1 MSDSFYGGAPGNSFI
16 IKEVFNSVEEMK
28 AAFSKGANYTDVWY
42 HEYCLIDTPNKNHR
56 DNGKIFQR
64 GLDYQDPETA
74 GSIYI
79 GQIVGPSGGTP
90 YMQITNIETIKDI
103 AGTPMGDYEYKRYP
117 IMKDENGFFVTTDEG
132 DGHDIL
138 IDSYGTENPAPSLIP
153 GKKINDDG
161 TIEYRDELRYTWCNI
176 RKDNNTSD
184 SWFYIALE
192 IPYTVIDKSVHT
204 SSPYYLED
212 GVDPDGNPYK
222 AGDRIPTIL
231 NPDGTVK
238 ITPATIERVDD
249 KTHPFY
255 MHYNLGLPKG
265 IKGDSLAAFR
275 VIVPTADDVIYDFS
289 AITFDENPTTNFPGE
304 RPVIIGSPGYE
315 GQQDDIDNQREILV
329 YDLYI
334 YDLTRNPD
342 PITIYVGDYNLIDD
356 VTLDA
361 DGTLTIHYT
370 HDDDTV
376 FAKTIRWIDNIT
388 LTTGDGKNGGHFQ
401 IDYNNG
407 DPSFEED
414 ITWPKSVEVLEDG
427 TVKHIYA
434 GIGEPGS
441 GIDPDTGIKLQENL
455 IKWITNVNL
464 TTGNGVDGGHF
475 NIDFNNGTPSYE
487 TDLMWIKNIEI
498 KSDGTI
504 IYTHAGSDPDNGVN
518 EQGIKTEPKKLQWV
532 NGANLNVEN
541 GKLVLTY
548 SNDAPPYETVL
559 DWVKSIRL
567 DADGTIHFIH
577 TAEQPFGTSDNPA
590 ASQDEYYNNAIK
602 WVTGVKLDPTNG
614 KFTMNFN
621 YGDPY
626 VEQLNWVTGIEI
638 DEATGNIVIKN
649 SDPTVGDILLDAKLK
664 LITQAQAYAD
674 GTVQFI
680 TNTNESIFVEQVEDS
695 TKHFHIQRI
704 DDVKIDTNIEDDKH
718 IQVKYNTKPDYEKIG
733 QPINF
738 IQDVVIR
745 KTDFHLLVL
754 FSDPSHRITEK
765 DLVRDDETGLLTNKD
780 KDGNIWYNN
789 ITGSNGTIYS
799 PTIYWR
805 DFGPTRDESGI
816 LIGFKL
822 TKKDLDK
829 GNTNGP
835 STNPV
840 LNYLNNRFP
849 AGLTGA
855 EGPEVDGWQ
864 ATRGKIVTY
873 SLGANEN
880 EKQDFY
886 AFDYLKKTWYYLGE
900 INDKFRLDV
909 ALAVPENA
917 DLHDFYQSILP
928 TNGLYFMGETFETN
942 DSPIPEFWN
951 PRYANWNGEDPV
963 PIPPKK
969 YTLQFKANIEGV
981 NDPASRVAEENTTMT
996 DFPQLEKEGWIFN
1009 GWSTTQDGTNITTS
1023 LILTTNT
1030 ILYGVWEE
1038 IPPLKYVITF
1048 DSLGGSS
1055 VDSIEAEVN
1064 AEITELP
1071 VPTKEDNLFEGWCI
1085 DNPPVTVVTSITL
1098 TENITLYAKWKQWV
1112 KHTITFRNYDDSATV
1127 KTVDFYD
1134 DEIPFTLK
1142 ASDLTRPSTSTRYDW
1157 FIGWGDAAWHPTS
1170 SSVTTDTV
1178 PQKIT
1183 TETEF
1188 NEDTTIYAIDGQQIS
1203 CINMHEIG
1211 KEYLTGSAGLKV
1223 AVWPR
1228 TVINSQADWVSVI
1241 NSFSEY
1247 NSNKKFDD
1255 NFIVPT
1261 GFEDNYYG
1269 TWSKY
1274 YSLSVSKYSPYM
1286 DGSTIQYTYPYTIGD
1301 KAIGN
1306 VGMGSI
1312 DIDLCAFWEGKIK
1325 IHFIDENA
1333 DTLPED
1339 LIVTEME
1346 AQKTTFKSFKPIRKG
1361 YTVKSVK
1368 VKGEETNWRTV
1379 SALTDNVYKYFDL
1392 VTTLKGVL
1400 NVTFEWQKVTAA
1412 TFMFSADGRNSSKI
1426 FSNPKLSIYVDP
1438 NNIEEYPLTVATS
1451 VPGETAVQRNTYKIP
1466 KATAGNALNTLMTYA
1481 ADFNDVN
1488 FGIFSLTQ
1496 KWKAQIQEAEGVYNN
1511 FQSRYVDLKADGN
1524 YFNTHSSDEIQFNWK
1539 KSRSDSG
1546 HDSSLIEMYF
1556 TAYEEDLDNYYIYIN
1571 ADSWTSLMGTAVK
1584 ETVRFL
1590 KVQISGAWSF
1600 PR

>member
-138 IDSYGTENPAPSLIP
+138 IDSYGTEQPAPSLIP
-153 GKKINDDG
+153 GKKVNDDG

-192 IPYTVIDKSVHT
+192 IPYTVTDRSVHT

-275 VIVPTADDVIYDFS
+275 VIVPTTDDVIYDFS

-304 RPVIIGSPGYE
+304 RPVIIGNPGYE
-315 GQQDDIDNQREILV
+315 GQQDDIDHQREILV

-356 VTLDA
+356 VTLDT

-376 FAKTIRWIDNIT
+376 FEKTIRWIDNIV

-414 ITWPKSVEVLEDG
+414 ITWPKRVEVLEDG
-427 TVKHIYA
+427 TVKHTYA
-434 GIGEPGS
+434 GIGEPGD

-464 TTGNGVDGGHF
+464 TTGDGVDGGHF

-532 NGANLNVEN
+532 NGVSLDVEN
-541 GKLVLTY
+541 GKLILTY
-548 SNDAPPYETVL
+548 SNDAPPYETIL
-559 DWVKSIRL
+559 DWVKSIKL

-577 TAEQPFGTSDNPA
+577 TAEQPVGTSDNPV

-638 DEATGNIVIKN
+638 DEATGDIIIKN
-649 SDPTVGDILLDAKLK
+649 SDPAVGDILLDAKLK
-664 LITQAQAYAD
+664 LITKAQAYED

-680 TNTNESIFVEQVEDS
+680 TNTNESMFIEQAEDT
-695 TKHFHIQRI
+695 TKHFHIQRV
-704 DDVKIDTNIEDDKH
+704 DDVKIDTGIEDDKH
-718 IQVKYNTKPDYEKIG
+718 IQVKYNTGPDYNKIG
-733 QPINF
+733 QPINI
-738 IQDVVIR
+738 IQDMVIR

-765 DLVRDDETGLLTNKD
+765 DLVRDDETGKLTNKD
-780 KDGNIWYNN
+780 KDGNVWYNN
-789 ITGSNGTIYS
+789 ITGSDGAVYS
-799 PTIYWR
+799 PTVYWR
-805 DFGPTRDESGI
+805 DYGPTRDESGI

-822 TKKDLDK
+822 TKKDLDA
-829 GNTNGP
+829 GNTSGP
-835 STNPV
+835 NTNPII
-840 LNYLNNRFP
+840 NYLNNRFP
-849 AGLTGA
+849 EGLTGE

-873 SLGANEN
+873 SLGANED
-880 EKQDFY
+880 ERQDFY

-917 DLHDFYQSILP
+917 DLHEFYQSILP

-951 PRYANWNGEDPV
+951 PDYTDWDGEDPV
-963 PIPPKK
+963 PIPLKK
-969 YTLQFKANIEGV
+969 YTLQFRANIDDV
-981 NDPASRVAEENTTMT
+981 NDPVSQVAEENTTMT

-1009 GWSTTQDGTNITTS
+1009 GWSTTSDGANIVSS
-1023 LILTTNT
+1023 LILTANT
-1030 ILYGVWEE
+1030 ILYGAWEE
-1038 IPPLKYVITF
+1038 IPATKYVITF

-1055 VDSIEAEVN
+1055 VSSIEAEEGT
-1064 AEITELP
+1064 EITELP
-1071 VPTKEDNLFEGWCI
+1071 TPTKDDNIFEGWSLS
-1085 DNPPVTVVTSITL
+1085 NPPMTIVTSVTL
-1098 TENITLYAKWKQWV
+1098 TENITLYAKWKERI
-1112 KHTITFRNYDDSATV
+1112 KHTISFYDYNGENVT
-1127 KTVDFYD
+1127 KTVEFYE
-1134 DEIPFTLK
+1134 DEMPFTLEE
-1142 ASDLTRPSTSTRYDW
+1142 SDLVAPTGTTYNDY
-1157 FIGWGDAAWHPTS
+1157 FVGWGDRIWKTTS
-1170 SSVTTDTV
+1170 SNELSKTPPNKITKETEFTTDTNIY
-1178 PQKIT
+1178 PIKGMLIT
-1183 TETEF
+1183 YYNMYREGT
-1188 NEDTTIYAIDGQQIS
+1188 NYMNGGYGTIVG
-1203 CINMHEIG
+1203 
-1211 KEYLTGSAGLKV
+1211 
-1223 AVWPR
+1223 VWPK
-1228 TVINSQADWVSVI
+1228 TVINSVSEWVPLI
-1241 NSFSEY
+1241 NTGLTSR
-1247 NSNKKFDD
+1247 KLLDD
-1255 NFIVPT
+1255 FVVPT
-1261 GFEDNYYG
+1261 GFEDNDYDNY
-1269 TWSKY
+1269 SKY
-1274 YSLSVSKYSPYM
+1274 YSLKVKACDPNKNSSLR
-1286 DGSTIQYTYPYTIGD
+1286 YTYPYTLGA
-1301 KAIGN
+1301 KVSGELGTPTWSNNKWVFAH
-1306 VGMGSI
+1306 
-1312 DIDLCAFWEGKIK
+1312 WEGKIK
-1325 IHFIDENA
+1325 VHFEDATA

-1339 LIVTEME
+1339 LIVTEDE
-1346 AQKTTFKSFKPIRKG
+1346 AKKITFNSFKPIRKG
-1361 YTVKSVK
+1361 YIIKNIK
-1368 VKGEETNWRTV
+1368 VRGQESNWRTV
-1379 SALTDNVYKYFDL
+1379 AALTDKVYKYFDL

-1400 NVTFEWQKVTAA
+1400 NVTFEWEAVNSVAFKFNA
-1412 TFMFSADGRNSSKI
+1412 SKRNASKI
-1426 FSNPKLSIYVDP
+1426 FHDPTFSITFGGTSPV
-1438 NNIEEYPLTVATS
+1438 EEYVLTKSDVIPNG
-1451 VPGETAVQRNTYKIP
+1451 VGKDIRNFYKIP
-1466 KATAGNALNTLMTYA
+1466 KSEAGTALLTLMEEVKNPTTQVDGLFTLTNKWDAYITED
-1481 ADFNDVN
+1481 AD
-1488 FGIFSLTQ
+1488 L
-1496 KWKAQIQEAEGVYNN
+1496 YNN
-1511 FQSRYVDLKADGN
+1511 FVERVVNLKPYLHNLGIESTDSIFFEWHKARPDL
-1524 YFNTHSSDEIQFNWK
+1524 SSDPSLASVTLSVYEDQYPDDIFLYVNTDPWRSVNKISDCPVRLLGIQ
-1539 KSRSDSG
+1539 
-1546 HDSSLIEMYF
+1546 I
-1556 TAYEEDLDNYYIYIN
+1556 A
-1571 ADSWTSLMGTAVK
+1571 
-1584 ETVRFL
+1584 
-1590 KVQISGAWSF
+1590 GAF
-1600 PR
+1600 QFEK

>member
-117 IMKDENGFFVTTDEG
+117 IKKDENGFFVTTDEG

-153 GKKINDDG
+153 GKKVNDDG

-192 IPYTVIDKSVHT
+192 IPYTVTDRSVHT

-212 GVDPDGNPYK
+212 GVDADGNPYK

-304 RPVIIGSPGYE
+304 RPVIIGNSGYE
-315 GQQDDIDNQREILV
+315 GQQDDIDHQREILV

-361 DGTLTIHYT
+361 DGTLTVHYT

-376 FAKTIRWIDNIT
+376 FEKTIRWIDNIT

-434 GIGEPGS
+434 GVGEPGS

-464 TTGNGVDGGHF
+464 TTGDGEDGGHF

-504 IYTHAGSDPDNGVN
+504 IYTHAGSDPDNGIDK
-518 EQGIKTEPKKLQWV
+518 QGIKTEPKKLQWV
-532 NGANLNVEN
+532 NGVTLNVEN
-541 GKLVLTY
+541 GELILTY
-548 SNDAPPYETVL
+548 SNEAPPYKTIL
-559 DWVKSIRL
+559 DWVKSIKL

-577 TAEQPFGTSDNPA
+577 TAQQPVGTSDNPIE
-590 ASQDEYYNNAIK
+590 SQDEYYNNVIR

-614 KFTMNFN
+614 KFTMDFN

-626 VEQLNWVTGIEI
+626 VEQLNWVTGVEI
-638 DEATGNIVIKN
+638 DEETGDITIKN
-649 SDPTVGDILLDAKLK
+649 SDPAVGDVLLKAKLK
-664 LITQAQAYAD
+664 LITKAQAYED
-674 GTVQFI
+674 GVVEFL
-680 TNTNESIFVEQVEDS
+680 TNTNESIYVEQAEDP
-695 TKHFHIQRI
+695 TQHFHLQRI
-704 DDVKIDTNIEDDKH
+704 DDVKIDTGIEDDKH
-718 IQVKYNTKPDYEKIG
+718 VQIKYNTGPDYNKIG

-754 FSDPSHRITEK
+754 FSDPSHRVTEK
-765 DLVRDDETGLLTNKD
+765 DLVRDEETGKLTNKD

-789 ITGSNGTIYS
+789 ITGSDGTVYS
-799 PTIYWR
+799 PTVYWR

-816 LIGFKL
+816 LIGFKI

-829 GNTNGP
+829 GDTDGP
-835 STNPV
+835 NANPI

-849 AGLTGA
+849 QGLTGE

-873 SLGANEN
+873 SLGENEN

-917 DLHDFYQSILP
+917 ELHEFYQSILP
-928 TNGLYFMGETFETN
+928 TNGLYFMGDTFVTS

-951 PRYANWNGEDPV
+951 PGYVDWEGEDPV
-963 PIPPKK
+963 PLPPKK
-969 YTLQFKANIEGV
+969 YTLSFKANIDEV
-981 NDPASRVAEENTTMT
+981 NDPSDRVAEENTTMIN
-996 DFPQLEKEGWIFN
+996 FPQLEKEGWIFN
-1009 GWSTTQDGTNITTS
+1009 GWSTTDDGLNIVAS
-1023 LILTTNT
+1023 LILTANT
-1030 ILYGVWEE
+1030 ILYGAWEK
-1038 IPPLKYVITF
+1038 IPTPKHTITF

-1055 VDSIEAEVN
+1055 VSSIEVEEGTEV
-1064 AEITELP
+1064 TELP
-1071 VPTKEDNLFEGWCI
+1071 TPTKDDCTFEGWCLE
-1085 DNPPVTVVTSITL
+1085 NPPITVITSITM
-1098 TENITLYAKWKQWV
+1098 TENVTLYAK
-1112 KHTITFRNYDDSATV
+1112 
-1127 KTVDFYD
+1127 
-1134 DEIPFTLK
+1134 
-1142 ASDLTRPSTSTRYDW
+1142 
-1157 FIGWGDAAWHPTS
+1157 
-1170 SSVTTDTV
+1170 
-1178 PQKIT
+1178 
-1183 TETEF
+1183 
-1188 NEDTTIYAIDGQQIS
+1188 
-1203 CINMHEIG
+1203 
-1211 KEYLTGSAGLKV
+1211 
-1223 AVWPR
+1223 
-1228 TVINSQADWVSVI
+1228 
-1241 NSFSEY
+1241 
-1247 NSNKKFDD
+1247 
-1255 NFIVPT
+1255 
-1261 GFEDNYYG
+1261 
-1269 TWSKY
+1269 
-1274 YSLSVSKYSPYM
+1274 
-1286 DGSTIQYTYPYTIGD
+1286 
-1301 KAIGN
+1301 
-1306 VGMGSI
+1306 
-1312 DIDLCAFWEGKIK
+1312 
-1325 IHFIDENA
+1325 
-1333 DTLPED
+1333 
-1339 LIVTEME
+1339 
-1346 AQKTTFKSFKPIRKG
+1346 
-1361 YTVKSVK
+1361 
-1368 VKGEETNWRTV
+1368 
-1379 SALTDNVYKYFDL
+1379 
-1392 VTTLKGVL
+1392 
-1400 NVTFEWQKVTAA
+1400 
-1412 TFMFSADGRNSSKI
+1412 
-1426 FSNPKLSIYVDP
+1426 
-1438 NNIEEYPLTVATS
+1438 
-1451 VPGETAVQRNTYKIP
+1451 
-1466 KATAGNALNTLMTYA
+1466 
-1481 ADFNDVN
+1481 
-1488 FGIFSLTQ
+1488 
-1496 KWKAQIQEAEGVYNN
+1496 
-1511 FQSRYVDLKADGN
+1511 
-1524 YFNTHSSDEIQFNWK
+1524 
-1539 KSRSDSG
+1539 
-1546 HDSSLIEMYF
+1546 
-1556 TAYEEDLDNYYIYIN
+1556 
-1571 ADSWTSLMGTAVK
+1571 
-1584 ETVRFL
+1584 
-1590 KVQISGAWSF
+1590 
-1600 PR
+1600 